1 MAARSFH
8 SLQRKMHYFKTT
20 SKVSWAV
27 SRHVGTCDASV
38 VKQYLAK
45 PSDSAAF
52 DGTLLIHQGR
62 GLSEGHSQAVSEL
75 LVQGLKAA
83 WCYCPHASSS
93 RREDALVTPQ
103 LRQSVTIRWITWRN
117 QAKGQNWEG
126 KVGCY
131 SLSQQGKPFS
141 AHIITLSYIWNE
153 LLIHMHIDTL
163 HIHTLSYREGTCLA
177 AESCRA
183 FPLLDLEPSVW
194 ARPWV

>member
-8 SLQRKMHYFKTT
+8 LLQRKMHYFKTT
-20 SKVSWAV
+20 LEVSWAI
-27 SRHVGTCDASV
+27 SRHVGTCDASA

-52 DGTLLIHQGR
+52 DGMLLIHQGR
-62 GLSEGHSQAVSEL
+62 GLSEGHWQAVSEL

-103 LRQSVTIRWITWRN
+103 LRQSVSIRQITWRN

-141 AHIITLSYIWNE
+141 AHIITLSYIWNK
-153 LLIHMHIDTL
+153 LLIHMRIDTF
-163 HIHTLSYREGTCLA
+163 HIHTLSYCEGTCLA
-177 AESCRA
+177 AVSCRA
-183 FPLLDLEPSVW
+183 LSLLDLEPSVW
-194 ARPWV
+194 AQPWV